1 MFSRKAE
8 LGFLAKNPK
17 AYLSTD
23 FQAEYLSCY
32 IRLHHALSLGHSGQ
46 GKGQHALV
54 LRGQS
59 SECADVCDHPP
70 PGAPSNS

>member
-1 MFSRKAE
+1 MFSRKTE

-32 IRLHHALSLGHSGQ
+32 INLHQTLSWDTRIQWAG
-46 GKGQHALV
+46 
-54 LRGQS
+54 
-59 SECADVCDHPP
+59 E
-70 PGAPSNS
+70 GAACPCPARPEQ